1 MTARRANSMSDV
13 TRYTASTRFRI
24 WRWLYAI
31 ILVCWTIPWFVAAH
45 SLDWSVDVG
54 YYNLYFGLLPAAVFL
69 LLRLADSRWA
79 GWFAYAYDVFIFLA
93 LVVALIGLPN
103 YMGLGFLLPLVGF
116 LCEGILLT
124 VVLVRD
130 RRQ

>member
-1 MTARRANSMSDV
+1 MSNL
-13 TRYTASTRFRI
+13 TSYTASTPFCI

-31 ILVCWTIPWFVAAH
+31 VSVCWTIPWFVTH

-54 YYNLYFGLLPAAVFL
+54 YYNLYFGVLPAVIFL
-69 LLRLADSRWA
+69 SLRHAHSTWA
-79 GWFAYAYDVFIFLA
+79 GWFAYAYDVFLLLA

-116 LCEGILLT
+116 VCEGILLT
-124 VVLVRD
+124 VVLARD
-130 RRQ
+130 RRRQ